1 VVAVL
6 RSRPEWNGGSIG
18 WLRGTNSFSTE
29 SRPRLPILD
38 DPSVQ
43 FHGGL
48 FPRFMLGQMG
58 YRIEVEKQNPAART
72 PLCFVHRADN
82 GFWFSGHVPQTVVKS
97 RFRFLYGAPLLV
109 GWETRLQNGFSTY
122 CFGHTYHEECRAFV
136 EQDADGVLSCVEYP
150 SRNPAI
156 RRRIR
161 ISGLENATVRFF
173 RESNRPVFV
182 TRDAGEML
190 RDSRAE
196 LPYDL
201 AADGRQLVMRGISG
215 SIILSW

>member
-1 VVAVL
+1 L
-6 RSRPEWNGGSIG
+6 
-18 WLRGTNSFSTE
+18 
-29 SRPRLPILD
+29 
-38 DPSVQ
+38 
-43 FHGGL
+43 
-48 FPRFMLGQMG
+48 MLGQMG
-58 YRIEVEKQNPAART
+58 YRIEVEKQGPATRT
-72 PLCFVHRADN
+72 PLCFIHRADN

-97 RFRFLYGAPLLV
+97 RFRFPYGAPLLI

-136 EQDADGVLSCVEYP
+136 EQEADRVLSCTEYP
-150 SRNPAI
+150 SRNPEV

-173 RESNRPVFV
+173 READASAHRPPDRPVYV
-182 TRDAGEML
+182 THDAGEMV
-190 RDSRAE
+190 RDRRAE

-201 AADGRQLVMRGISG
+201 EADGRRLVMREISG